1 MLFEKEL
8 VSLWTFWIDFVF
20 RVTLKDII
28 VFTSDLKQCLTPLIL
43 INLFFFLIIR
53 THCSLSLQNTLFVF
67 FYQSFNSTI
76 RRDFLRQLVLR
87 AQNRNA
93 CPEKKQL
100 LNNLH
105 ISSLAGCV

>member
-67 FYQSFNSTI
+67 FYQSLNSTV
-76 RRDFLRQLVLR
+76 RRDFLRQLVLW
-87 AQNRNA
+87 AQNRYA
-93 CPEKKQL
+93 RPKKKQL
-100 LNNLH
+100 LNNLYMP
-105 ISSLAGCV
+105 SFAGCV